1 MLFFGVRPFWL
12 EMRVPKMELQ
22 SRVEYFFGKTNRIID
37 DRNEAIK
44 ALSNVTLTIQ
54 NEMVERIKKGS
65 TCSMLLKLYYIFDEV
80 HSIYLQEK
88 KTRNQLLKYNF
99 DDNII
104 ETFLS
109 NAHIERNIIDSC
121 NIWIENCVLLQ
132 HDVNWR
138 NVKINNDFVMDTKL
152 LIDMFLYGAASQYL
166 SLLNLSKNI
175 SDKNTY
181 YGIQICLTETV
192 PVDILKYHPYI
203 FFNTVLVGNQNILND
218 NKFTAEADK
227 TEFGRGFYEENNVQF
242 LEFLAALKCFQDDM
256 YMLKGD
262 DKSLTIVSKQSL
274 ISYVSS
280 CTSPKIDGDKFY
292 NSFVLNKEKIENQ
305 LRPNEPII
313 WIMGANK
320 YRHEIRPFIGF
331 DDGNVLLSYGALEQA
346 KQLWV
351 SYFNNGGNYYTN
363 PKNTDA
369 LKKAMEKRNDELSN
383 VLIEK
388 IRGILHKY
396 FTADIDLKDVDY
408 KRIFGKEEENYGD
421 FDIVFF
427 DKGKRELFLIE
438 SKYFSDSLNATG
450 LINDYNKMFEK
461 NGYYYHCRKRY
472 NLVLAEPDKLKN
484 FLNIEGSIR
493 VHMLFVSSKPI
504 ELDLQDDDK
513 VVTFL
518 SLNIF
523 EKYITNK
530 LISDEDNSII
540 NTAIEL

>member
-54 NEMVERIKKGS
+54 NELVERIKKGS

>member
-305 LRPNEPII
+305 LKPNEPII